1 VPDLGQPSSYLSLGK
16 GAECFSCDGE
26 KVGMVE
32 HVLAVPED
40 DIFDGIVLD
49 TSVLPGGHRFV
60 DADQVE
66 EIFERG
72 VLLKID
78 SSAAEALPEPSANP
92 AAMEVSADDL
102 AASDEGKLK
111 RKLHRAWELI
121 SGEG

>member
-1 VPDLGQPSSYLSLGK
+1 MPDLGQPSSYLELGK
-16 GAECFSCDGE
+16 GAECYSCDGE
-26 KVGMVE
+26 KVGVVE
-32 HVLAVPED
+32 HVLAAPDE

-78 SSAAEALPEPSANP
+78 RQESESLPEPGPNP
-92 AAMEVSADDL
+92 AVMEVTPDDV
-102 AASDEGKLK
+102 SEEDEGVLK
-111 RKLHRAWELI
+111 RKLHRAWQLI
-121 SGEG
+121 SGDT

>member
-1 VPDLGQPSSYLSLGK
+1 MTDLGEPSSYLSLGK
-16 GAECFSCDGE
+16 GAEVYTSERD
-26 KVGMVE
+26 KVGKVE

-49 TSVLPGGHRFV
+49 TSILPGGHRFV

-78 SSAAEALPEPSANP
+78 RQDAENLPQPSENP
-92 AAMEVSADDL
+92 AALEVTPDDV
-102 AASDEGKLK
+102 AESESNLK
-111 RKLHRAWELI
+111 RKLRRAWELI

>member
-1 VPDLGQPSSYLSLGK
+1 VDDLGTPSSYLELGK
-16 GAECFSCDGE
+16 GAECYSCDGE
-26 KVGMVE
+26 KVGQVE
-32 HVLAVPED
+32 HVLAAPEE

-78 SSAAEALPEPSANP
+78 RQEADALPEPKANP
-92 AAMEVSADDL
+92 AVMEVTADDV
-102 AASDEGKLK
+102 AEDGESGLK
-111 RKLHRAWELI
+111 RKLHRAWQLI
-121 SGEG
+121 SGDT

>member
-1 VPDLGQPSSYLSLGK
+1 MPDLGQPSSYLSLGK

-26 KVGMVE
+26 KVGAVE

-66 EIFERG
+66 EIFDRG

-78 SSAAEALPEPSANP
+78 RAAAGALPEPSANP
-92 AAMEVSADDL
+92 AAMEISADDV

-111 RKLHRAWELI
+111 RKLHRAWEMI